1 MIRTL
6 IVEDDFRVAE
16 LHQSYTERVP
26 GFTVV
31 GTAANG
37 DEAIQLVS
45 RRLPDLIL
53 LDIYLP
59 DMSGLDVIR
68 HLRQPDQ
75 PAVDII
81 AITAAKE
88 VQALRGAMQG
98 GVVNYLV
105 KPFRFATFEQR
116 LRNYALARDRL
127 SRTGEADQGVIDRI
141 FSLLHTPQGED
152 LPKGLS
158 PTTLELVLS
167 AMRKSEAPVSAEEIA
182 ARAGVSRVTARR
194 YLGHLTDVGRVELR
208 LRYGGPGRPEHRYRM
223 VTPGGT
229 DAATRRRRAP

>member
-31 GTAANG
+31 GTAATG
-37 DEAIQLVS
+37 DEAIQMVS
-45 RRLPDLIL
+45 RRLPDLLL

-59 DMSGLDVIR
+59 DMSGLEVIR

-75 PAVDII
+75 TPVDII

-88 VQALRGAMQG
+88 VEALRGAMQG

-116 LRNYALARDRL
+116 LRNYALLRERL
-127 SRTGEADQGVIDRI
+127 SRAGEADQGMIDRI
-141 FSLLHTPQGED
+141 FSLLHTPKSED

-158 PTTLELVLS
+158 ATTLEVILT
-167 AMRKSEAPVSAEEIA
+167 AMRQSDLPVSAEQIA

-194 YLGHLTDVGRVELR
+194 YLDHLTDAGQVELR

-223 VTPGGT
+223 VPLPGAQG
-229 DAATRRRRAP
+229 AAPPRQGS

>member
-16 LHQSYTERVP
+16 LHQSYTERVL

-31 GTAANG
+31 GTAATG
-37 DEAIQLVS
+37 DEAIQLV
-45 RRLPDLIL
+45 RQRLPDLLL

-59 DMSGLDVIR
+59 DMSGFDVIR
-68 HLRQPDQ
+68 HLRQPDH
-75 PAVDII
+75 PPVDII

-88 VQALRGAMQG
+88 VEALRSAMQG
-98 GVVNYLV
+98 GVINYLV
-105 KPFRFATFEQR
+105 KPFLFATFEQR

-127 SRTGEADQGVIDRI
+127 SRTGETDQGVIDRI
-141 FSLLHTPQGED
+141 YSLLHTPRSDD

-158 PTTLELVLS
+158 AATFELILS
-167 AMRKSEAPVSAEEIA
+167 AMRTCDTPVSAEEIA
-182 ARAGVSRVTARR
+182 GRAGVSRVTARR
-194 YLGHLTDVGRVELR
+194 YLDHLTETGQVELR

-223 VTPGGT
+223 VTPSGT
-229 DAATRRRRAP
+229 DGATRRRRAP